1 MKRLSA
7 RALALCLAAL
17 FLLSLPHALF
27 AAPPPDDVLVV
38 AKRIDDVISLD
49 PAEVFEFS
57 GAEIIANIYDR
68 LVVFDPEDV
77 TRLYGGAAESWEVSA
92 DGRTFRFKIRPG
104 MRFHS
109 GNPVTAEDAAWSL
122 RRVIRLNK
130 SPSFILGQFGL
141 TRQNVADK
149 IYVEGGAADDG
160 DIDDGDIDDG
170 DILVIELDKPY
181 APTFL
186 LYCLT
191 SGIGSVLDRRVVLA
205 HEEDGDLGHRWLKRH
220 SAGSGP
226 FVLKSWR
233 ANEYAI
239 LDRWPGYWGGAPIMR
254 RLVFQHIAEPA
265 TQRLMLEKGDVDVAR
280 DLTSDQADGLKTD
293 PTIRLRHVP
302 KGMMLYLG
310 LNQKNPVLADPRV
323 TQALKYLVDYQGIA
337 AHIVRDKGVIHQ
349 TIIPSGLFGALD
361 ETPYGFDPARARAL
375 LAEAGYGDGFDLTL
389 DTRHGSPNIEIAQAL
404 QAGFAQAGIRL
415 EILTGDDKQVL
426 TKYRARN
433 HDIFLGEWGVDY
445 KDPHSNADAFAVN
458 TDNGPDALF
467 RTLAWRNSW
476 ADAGLTALTGAAILE
491 RDAKTREAMYRDI
504 QGRMLATSPF
514 VILFQGVDLVAE
526 RRDVRDIIWGP
537 SFDSNFYRFATK
549 GGAMRPEKGAGP

>member
-1 MKRLSA
+1 MKRFS
-7 RALALCLAAL
+7 ALALAAV
-17 FLLSLPHALF
+17 FLLSLPHPIC
-27 AAPPPDDVLVV
+27 AAPPLDDVLVV

-68 LVVFDPEDV
+68 LVAFDPADV
-77 TRLYGGAAESWEVSA
+77 TKLYGGAAEAWDVSG
-92 DGRTFRFKIRPG
+92 DGRTFRFRMRPG

-109 GNPVTAEDAAWSL
+109 GNLVTAEDAAWSL
-122 RRVIRLNK
+122 RRVIKLNK

-141 TRQNVADK
+141 TRENVFEK
-149 IYVEGGAADDG
+149 IYAQDDAT
-160 DIDDGDIDDG
+160 
-170 DILVIELDKPY
+170 LVIELDKPY

-191 SGIGSVLDRRVVLA
+191 AGVGSVLDRRAVLA

-226 FVLKSWR
+226 FALKSWR

-239 LDRWPGYWGGAPIMR
+239 LEGWPEYWGGAPHLR

-280 DLTSDQADGLKTD
+280 DLTPDQADGLKDD
-293 PTIRLRHVP
+293 PVVRLVHAP
-302 KGMMLYLG
+302 KGKILYLG
-310 LNQKNPVLADPRV
+310 LNQQNPVLADPRV
-323 TQALKYLVDYQGIA
+323 TEALKYLVDYQGIA
-337 AHIVRDKGVIHQ
+337 DHIVRDKGVIHQ
-349 TIIPSGLFGALD
+349 TVIPRGLFGALD
-361 ETPYGFDPARARAL
+361 ETPYRFDPARAYKL
-375 LAEAGYGDGFDLTL
+375 LEEAGFGEGFEVTL

-404 QAGFAQAGIRL
+404 QAGFATAGIRL

-445 KDPHSNADAFAVN
+445 QDPHSNADAFAAN
-458 TDNGPDALF
+458 RDNGPDARF

-476 ADAGLTALTGAAILE
+476 ADSGLTALTSAAILE
-491 RDAKTREAMYRDI
+491 GNSKSREGIYRDI
-504 QGRMLATSPF
+504 QRRMLATSPF

-526 RRDVRDIIWGP
+526 RRDVSGIIWGP

-549 GGAMRPEKGAGP
+549 GRKGEKP